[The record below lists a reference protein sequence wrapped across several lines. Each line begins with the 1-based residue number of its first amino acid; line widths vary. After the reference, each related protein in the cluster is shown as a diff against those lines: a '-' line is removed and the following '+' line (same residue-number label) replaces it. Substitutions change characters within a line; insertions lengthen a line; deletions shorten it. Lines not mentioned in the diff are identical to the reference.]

1 MPVSADDVRRLLASQ
16 DPDAA
21 LVLIEG
27 RVAVVTPAELDGPD
41 YRGALQIMRR
51 EDLLRQAG
59 GARLS
64 GDELAQQAED
74 VNTAVRNLGG

>member
-27 RVAVVTPAELDGPD
+27 HVAVVTPAELDGPD

-64 GDELAQQAED
+64 EDELAQQAED

>member
-27 RVAVVTPAELDGPD
+27 RVAVVTSAELDGPD

-59 GARLS
+59 GARMS
-64 GDELAQQAED
+64 EDELAQQAED